1 MRTYAEL
8 IQTYS
13 TAAAEVSLLELQ
25 GLILAK
31 INCVE
36 LQQAWSEWL
45 SAMTQ
50 SFDSWK
56 YIDGLEAE
64 LQLCKD
70 CGAFDLQELEDFE
83 LAFDLYL
90 ERNDKED

>member
-1 MRTYAEL
+1 MTVMRTYADL

-13 TAAAEVSLLELQ
+13 ASGAEISLLELQ

-31 INCVE
+31 INCPE
-36 LQQAWSEWL
+36 LQQAWAEWL
-45 SAMTQ
+45 ERLWR
-50 SFDSWK
+50 DESWK
-56 YIDGLEAE
+56 AIEGLNAE

-83 LAFDLYL
+83 NAFDLYL
-90 ERNDKED
+90 NGNED